1 MCVTGRLI
9 SANDRQT
16 RIYLR
21 QVIRWNMVVV
31 LLLIA
36 VSILSKDWSVFG
48 LLITVFLLLA
58 IPVVVGI
65 VTWLKHENQSDDQV
79 V

>member
-1 MCVTGRLI
+1 
-9 SANDRQT
+9 
-16 RIYLR
+16 
-21 QVIRWNMVVV
+21 MVVV
-31 LLLIA
+31 ILLIA
-36 VSILSKDWSVFG
+36 LSILSKDWSVFE
-48 LLITVFLLLA
+48 LLITVFLLLT